1 MAEQGFVMM
10 RRYVGGELDPNSTPE
25 RVRATPEEIQKA
37 HTRGL
42 MQVADTIVEEA
53 PEPVPVPDKPVG
65 GKK

>member
-1 MAEQGFVMM
+1 MAEQGFVTM
-10 RRYVGGELDPNSTPE
+10 RRFVGGEPDPNSTPE

-42 MQVADTIVEEA
+42 MQVADAAEEA
-53 PEPVPVPDKPVG
+53 PEPAITEKPTG